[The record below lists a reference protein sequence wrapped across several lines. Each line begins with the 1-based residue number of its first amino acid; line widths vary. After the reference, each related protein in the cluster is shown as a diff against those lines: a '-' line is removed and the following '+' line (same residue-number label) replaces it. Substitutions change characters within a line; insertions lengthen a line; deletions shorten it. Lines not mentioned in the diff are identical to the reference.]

1 MIIFLKGKASEEE
14 IKKASEE
21 FGDYVKI
28 VVDIAREIVCLGGK
42 FHADA
47 EKELLERGSLQKDIW
62 GGGLDLKNGHIDTT
76 AIINIRPL
84 LGNDTME
91 IIVPGIREAFLKL
104 AEKYLK

>member
-1 MIIFLKGKASEEE
+1 MIVILE
-14 IKKASEE
+14 KKATKEDFKKAGQE

-28 VVDIAREIVCLGGK
+28 VIDIGKGIVCLGGQ

-47 EKELLERGSLQKDIW
+47 EKVLLEKGSKQKDVW

-91 IIVPGIREAFLKL
+91 IVVPGIREAFLKL